1 MAQSKSLVEGTIWKQ
16 LLLFFFPI
24 LIGTFFQQL
33 YNTVDTIIVGQYIG
47 TNALAAVGSTGNI
60 TNLII
65 NFFVGL
71 SSGATVVIA
80 QFYGAND
87 DRRVSLSV
95 HTAIAMSLVCGMM
108 MTIFGLFFSKSCLK
122 MIDVPSEIL
131 NDAGLYMQLYFLS
144 MIPSV
149 IYNIGAGIL
158 RAIGD
163 SKTPLY
169 YLSVCCFVNIA
180 FDFLFVVFMRMGVAG
195 AAIATDIA
203 QVVCAVL
210 VILKLM
216 NTQDSY
222 QLRLKDIAFDFSVLK
237 RMIKIGVPAGI
248 QSTMFSISN
257 IVLQTRMNAFGTT
270 IIASWAVYVKIDAMY
285 WMISGAFGSAITTFV
300 GQNYGAHLYDRVKK
314 SMKTCLMMSLASAF
328 LMSAFLAVA
337 GQMICHLFS
346 SDILIIKQ
354 CYHMI
359 QFLTPFYF
367 TFVCVEVLSGTM
379 RGCGDSLNPML
390 LVCFGVCVL
399 RILWVAFISPI
410 FESFDMVIVSYPIAW
425 ITTSLLFIIYYQF
438 FKKKFLVSE
447 KM

>member
-1 MAQSKSLVEGTIWKQ
+1 MTQSKSLVEGTIWKQ

-33 YNTVDTIIVGQYIG
+33 YNTVDTIIVGRYIG
-47 TNALAAVGSTGNI
+47 TDALAAVGSTGNI

-87 DRRVSLSV
+87 KKRVSLSV
-95 HTAIAMSLVCGMM
+95 HTAMAMSLVCGVI
-108 MTIFGLFFSKSCLK
+108 MTIFGLFFSKSCLQ
-122 MIDVPSEIL
+122 MIHVPSEIL
-131 NDAGLYMQLYFLS
+131 NDASLYMQLYFLS
-144 MIPSV
+144 MLPGV
-149 IYNIGAGIL
+149 VYNIGAGIL

-163 SKTPLY
+163 SKTALF
-169 YLSVCCFVNIA
+169 YLSICCFLNIV
-180 FDFLFVVFMRMGVAG
+180 FDFFFVVLMGMGVAG

-203 QVVCAVL
+203 QVVCAIL
-210 VILKLM
+210 VVLKLM
-216 NTQDSY
+216 YTRESY
-222 QLRLKDIAFDFSVLK
+222 QLRLKEIAFDFSILK

-248 QSTMFSISN
+248 QSTMFSVSN
-257 IVLQTRMNAFGTT
+257 IVLQTRMNSFGTT

-300 GQNYGAHLYDRVKK
+300 GQNYGAGLYDRVKK
-314 SMKTCLMMSLASAF
+314 SMKTCLMMSFFAAF
-328 LMSAFLAVA
+328 LMSALLAIA
-337 GQMICHLFS
+337 GQMICYLFS
-346 SDILIIKQ
+346 SDMKIIQ
-354 CYHMI
+354 ECYHMI

-379 RGCGDSLNPML
+379 RGCGDSINPML

-399 RILWVAFISPI
+399 RILWVAFISPM

-425 ITTSLLFIIYYQF
+425 ITTSLLFIAYYQF
-438 FKKKFLVSE
+438 FKKKYL
-447 KM
+447 KN